1 MAHHDQAALDTAQRS
16 RSHKR
21 AIVPPTIVRGAPRPP
36 TELVERLR
44 RVYLPDVCDRVG
56 PLYTMDSGIRPLYQP
71 TRRILGVA
79 LTAKLPPADNLTV
92 QLALALAQPGDV
104 LVVDW
109 RGYREACGT
118 GAGSLTPSIRG
129 GLAGVVI
136 DGGWRDIAELQAL
149 DFPIFGRS
157 ISPISAPKARAG
169 EVNVPVCCGGVIVNP
184 GDIIL
189 GDLEGVVVVPRQHA
203 QAVVDATDDYQRNAT
218 LQDWLDRRG
227 DQRPA
232 DKHTVFEERFL
243 ADGGV
248 YVDASEETNR
258 RRSPRSAD

>member
-1 MAHHDQAALDTAQRS
+1 MAQLNQTAAMDTAQRA

-21 AIVPPTIVRGAPRPP
+21 AIVPPTIVRGVPRPP
-36 TELVERLR
+36 EELVERFR
-44 RVYLPDVCDRVG
+44 AAYVPDISDRVG
-56 PLYTMDSGIRPLYQP
+56 PLYTMDSGIRPLYAP
-71 TRRILGVA
+71 MRRVLGVA

-92 QLALALAQPGDV
+92 QLALAQARPGDV

-118 GAGSLTPSIRG
+118 GTGSLTPSIG
-129 GLAGVVI
+129 DGLAGVVV

-189 GDLEGVVVVPRQHA
+189 GDFEGIVVIPRQHA
-203 QAVVDATDDYQRNAT
+203 QAVADATDDYELRTT
-218 LQDWLDRRG
+218 LQDWLDSRG
-227 DQRPA
+227 SQRSA
-232 DKHTVFEERFL
+232 EKDKVFEERFL
-243 ADGGV
+243 ADGGI
-248 YVDASEETNR
+248 YVDATNDSQR
-258 RRSPRSAD
+258 